1 MRNADRE
8 IRIDLDQV
16 YSHTGGKP
24 RLADLYLPTSR
35 ITPSPV
41 VIWIHGGGW
50 RFGDRRLAPDL
61 SLFAKRSGIAVV
73 SIDYRLSDEAKFP
86 APVEDVKTAVRWTRS
101 IAPSLEL
108 DDSHIGLWGSSAGA
122 HLAACAAL
130 SGEDEFLSAEH
141 SNFSSGVQAVVDG
154 YGPTN
159 FARIDQDRAS
169 FQAVERDAESLVVSD
184 LLPAGDPDSFE
195 SRLLGTIVSAASPQV
210 ELANPIHY
218 LRPGNAPFLILH
230 GEADSL
236 MPWQQSWLLF
246 EALSDAED
254 DATLVLFEKLGH
266 GFFNNPRLADFDYG
280 KVKVHRSQ
288 TERASRAHWSC
299 NVSSDIPSMVMS
311 FFRAHLICSNELL

>member
-1 MRNADRE
+1 MIVISVYGDHPQVRTWRRVQRYRVKMSFSARNTQTFPQAC
-8 IRIDLDQV
+8 
-16 YSHTGGKP
+16 
-24 RLADLYLPTSR
+24 RLSSMDMAQPTSR
-35 ITPSPV
+35 ELIK
-41 VIWIHGGGW
+41 IEH
-50 RFGDRRLAPDL
+50 RFKRLKD
-61 SLFAKRSGIAVV
+61 
-73 SIDYRLSDEAKFP
+73 
-86 APVEDVKTAVRWTRS
+86 
-101 IAPSLEL
+101 
-108 DDSHIGLWGSSAGA
+108 
-122 HLAACAAL
+122 
-130 SGEDEFLSAEH
+130 
-141 SNFSSGVQAVVDG
+141 
-154 YGPTN
+154 
-159 FARIDQDRAS
+159 
-169 FQAVERDAESLVVSD
+169 DAESLVVSD

-195 SRLLGTIVSAASPQV
+195 SRLLGTTVSAASPQV

-299 NVSSDIPSMVMS
+299 NVSAIFRAWSMS
-311 FFRAHLICSNELL
+311 FFRAHLICNNEDL

>member
-16 YSHTGGKP
+16 YSHAGDKR
-24 RLADLYLPTSR
+24 RLADLYLPTPG
-35 ITPSPV
+35 IAPSPV

-61 SLFAKRSGIAVV
+61 ALFAQRSGIAVV

-86 APVEDVKTAVRWTRS
+86 APVEDVKTAVRWVRS
-101 IAPSLEL
+101 IASGFEL
-108 DDSHIGLWGSSAGA
+108 DDGHIGLWGSSAGA

-130 SGEDEFLSAEH
+130 SGEDEFVSAEH

-159 FARIDQDRAS
+159 FARIDQDRAL
-169 FQAVERDAESLVVSD
+169 FQSAENDAESLVVSD
-184 LLPAGDPDSFE
+184 VLPAGDPDSFE
-195 SRLLGTIVSAASPQV
+195 SRLIGTPVGASSPQV

-218 LRPGNAPFLILH
+218 LHPGNAPFLILH

-246 EALSDAED
+246 EALSDAKD
-254 DATLVLFEKLGH
+254 DATLVLFERLGH
-266 GFFNNPRLADFDYG
+266 GFVNEPRLADIDYG

-299 NVSSDIPSMVMS
+299 DFSLDIPSMVMS
-311 FFRAHLICSNELL
+311 FFRAHLICNNDHL